1 MDALHMIIAGGV
13 ELYKKHCKK
22 GVRFM
27 TKHTIRDL
35 LLMDVDID
43 VYDNVCESLAIA
55 FCGPMNLTEEG
66 KEHFKDVLDLPVI
79 IYTDD
84 NVAIVDVDDSEGV
97 WQKKLKGAK
106 ELFYALAGFCSITDY
121 DTWFIEP

>member
-1 MDALHMIIAGGV
+1 
-13 ELYKKHCKK
+13 
-22 GVRFM
+22 M

-79 IYTDD
+79 IYTDN

-106 ELFYALAGFCSITDY
+106 ELFYALAGFCPISDWHK
-121 DTWFIEP
+121 WFVQS

>member
-1 MDALHMIIAGGV
+1 
-13 ELYKKHCKK
+13 
-22 GVRFM
+22 M

-79 IYTDD
+79 IYTDN
-84 NVAIVDVDDSEGV
+84 NVAIVDVDDVEGV

-106 ELFYALAGFCSITDY
+106 ELFHALAGFCPISDWHK
-121 DTWFIEP
+121 WFVQP

>member
-1 MDALHMIIAGGV
+1 
-13 ELYKKHCKK
+13 
-22 GVRFM
+22 M

>member
-1 MDALHMIIAGGV
+1 
-13 ELYKKHCKK
+13 
-22 GVRFM
+22 M

-79 IYTDD
+79 IYTDN

-106 ELFYALAGFCSITDY
+106 ELFYALAVFCPISDWHK
-121 DTWFIEP
+121 WFVQP